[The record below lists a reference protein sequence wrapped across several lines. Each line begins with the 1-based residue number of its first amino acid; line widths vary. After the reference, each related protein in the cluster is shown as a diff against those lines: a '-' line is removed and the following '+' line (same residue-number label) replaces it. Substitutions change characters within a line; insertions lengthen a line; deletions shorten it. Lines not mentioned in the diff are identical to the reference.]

1 MMSIRTFFCF
11 GLSIPFYS
19 NKRGMDRPEQKR
31 AWINQDVIDG
41 PRMYQHFSGYT
52 WVPELLNGLIKL
64 LLKK

>member
-31 AWINQDVIDG
+31 VWIDPG
-41 PRMYQHFSGYT
+41 KSERGY
-52 WVPELLNGLIKL
+52 VELSICLATTTPQYREKGKVASILM
-64 LLKK
+64 